1 MIDSQQ
7 HTATI
12 GHGTTPPEESE
23 IEGLV
28 ERIVFA
34 SEESGFTVMRLQEN
48 GKPYLT
54 TVVGSFP
61 SVTAGEMLRL
71 TGRWVH
77 DKKFG
82 YQFRAESYESTM
94 PATLVGIERYL
105 GSGLIKG
112 IGPVIA
118 GRLVDKFG
126 ANTLR
131 VIDTVPER
139 LREVDGVGPKRT
151 DMIKSAWVEQ
161 KEIRNVMIFL
171 QSHAVSSAYATK
183 IFKQYGAASVAV
195 LRENPYRLAEDIFGI
210 GFKTADKIAQSI
222 GISPDAPIRVDSGV
236 LYVLSQLTEQGHVL
250 YPKKATIDETV
261 RALNLSSDL
270 IESAIERLKN
280 SGNIVIHEPDN
291 GGEAALYLR
300 GMHVCET
307 GTANALKTLLRFP
320 GKTVKIDLD
329 KAIRWVEQHNN
340 IQLSPEQKEAI
351 VKSVGAR
358 VLVITGGPGTGK
370 TTVIRSIVDIFERKQ
385 LKLALCAPTGRAA
398 KRLSEATQH
407 DAKTIHRLLE
417 YSPKKGGFTRNERHP
432 LDADMVI
439 VDEMSMVDIALMYSF
454 LRAVPSNAS
463 LVLIGDVDQLPSV
476 GPGNVLR
483 DIIQSGVFPVVR
495 LTTIFRQAA
504 RSLIIVN
511 AHKINRGELPV
522 LKAAGTTQD
531 FYFIEKDEPEEV
543 CRTIIETATQRI
555 PEKFGLDPVN
565 DVQVLSPMHK
575 GPAGVARLNDELQKL
590 LNPGEGGVL
599 RAGHRFKVSDKVMQ
613 IRNNYDK
620 EVYNGDVGRIA
631 QVEQVEQRVTV
642 TYEGRNVT
650 YDFGELDEIVPAY
663 AVSVHKAQGTE
674 FPAVV
679 IPLLTQ
685 HYVLLQRNLLYTA
698 VTRATQLVVLVGSKK
713 ALHIAV
719 RNDKIAR
726 RYTRLAERLRA
737 V

>member
-82 YQFRAESYESTM
+82 YQYRAESYESTM

>member
-195 LRENPYRLAEDIFGI
+195 LRENPYRLA
-210 GFKTADKIAQSI
+210 
-222 GISPDAPIRVDSGV
+222 
-236 LYVLSQLTEQGHVL
+236 
-250 YPKKATIDETV
+250 
-261 RALNLSSDL
+261 
-270 IESAIERLKN
+270 
-280 SGNIVIHEPDN
+280 
-291 GGEAALYLR
+291 
-300 GMHVCET
+300 
-307 GTANALKTLLRFP
+307 
-320 GKTVKIDLD
+320 
-329 KAIRWVEQHNN
+329 
-340 IQLSPEQKEAI
+340 
-351 VKSVGAR
+351 
-358 VLVITGGPGTGK
+358 
-370 TTVIRSIVDIFERKQ
+370 
-385 LKLALCAPTGRAA
+385 
-398 KRLSEATQH
+398 
-407 DAKTIHRLLE
+407 
-417 YSPKKGGFTRNERHP
+417 
-432 LDADMVI
+432 
-439 VDEMSMVDIALMYSF
+439 
-454 LRAVPSNAS
+454 
-463 LVLIGDVDQLPSV
+463 
-476 GPGNVLR
+476 
-483 DIIQSGVFPVVR
+483 
-495 LTTIFRQAA
+495 
-504 RSLIIVN
+504 
-511 AHKINRGELPV
+511 
-522 LKAAGTTQD
+522 
-531 FYFIEKDEPEEV
+531 
-543 CRTIIETATQRI
+543 
-555 PEKFGLDPVN
+555 
-565 DVQVLSPMHK
+565 
-575 GPAGVARLNDELQKL
+575 
-590 LNPGEGGVL
+590 
-599 RAGHRFKVSDKVMQ
+599 
-613 IRNNYDK
+613 
-620 EVYNGDVGRIA
+620 
-631 QVEQVEQRVTV
+631 
-642 TYEGRNVT
+642 
-650 YDFGELDEIVPAY
+650 
-663 AVSVHKAQGTE
+663 
-674 FPAVV
+674 
-679 IPLLTQ
+679 
-685 HYVLLQRNLLYTA
+685 
-698 VTRATQLVVLVGSKK
+698 
-713 ALHIAV
+713 
-719 RNDKIAR
+719 
-726 RYTRLAERLRA
+726 
-737 V
+737 